1 MSGHGHSHSHGGG
14 GGGCDHGQ
22 AGKTGEEMG
31 LSYSLYQKIDMTNL
45 TCLNE
50 EVEDSGKTVF
60 KPWESRLDREKFV
73 VSDADEELLINIPF
87 TGRGRN
93 SPTPNFTIS
102 HLPGNVKLKG
112 IIVGAEDDDSAPDKV
127 KLYKNRPNMSFD
139 DAGACPEQ
147 EFSLVRDSSCSVQYS
162 VKTVSFSSVHHLT
175 LHFPSNFGAEQT
187 KIFYIGLA
195 GEFSQA
201 NRVGV
206 VNCVYEARPMMEDH
220 KTEEKEKMFGG
231 SGPAF

>member
-1 MSGHGHSHSHGGG
+1 MTGGHHHSC
-14 GGGCDHGQ
+14 GGCEHGA
-22 AGKTGEEMG
+22 AGLLGEESG
-31 LSYSLYQKIDMTNL
+31 LSYSLYQKIDMANL

-73 VSDADEELLINIPF
+73 LSDADEELLINIPF
-87 TGRGRN
+87 TG
-93 SPTPNFTIS
+93 
-102 HLPGNVKLKG
+102 NVKLKG
-112 IIVGAEDDDSAPDKV
+112 IIVGAENDDSAPDKV
-127 KLYKNRPNMSFD
+127 KLYKNRPNMTFD
-139 DAGACPEQ
+139 DAGACPDQ
-147 EFSLVRDSSCSVQYS
+147 EFSLVKDSSCSVQYA
-162 VKTVSFSSVHHLT
+162 VKTVTFSSVHHLT
-175 LHFPSNFGAEQT
+175 LHFPSNFGDDQT

-195 GEFSQA
+195 GEFTKV